1 MTRRPR
7 QQLTA
12 GWWSRGAAAGWL
24 SRTAAVLL
32 AVIASTAG
40 AAVAGT
46 PAFAAARPVGDCTTT
61 SGVVVVVDFGHWGG
75 PLLRSCGTTPTS
87 SYALLNQGGWHTAGT
102 EHDGP
107 GFVCRIGYAGYHGG
121 SQYPTPAQESC
132 VLTPPAS
139 AYWSFW
145 HASRGQHTWSYSQA
159 GAMSYNPEP
168 GSVELWVFGSTTAGG
183 TAGSAVPAFSPDSVR
198 ALNTS
203 PAGPAISPATT
214 SPDGAASTS
223 AAAGGTS
230 APAAISPAPR
240 GRKSAPAAR
249 ATPPRTPA
257 VLDAPPAAASAH
269 VSRGSPVPALIA
281 LLVVL
286 LLAAAG
292 ITAAARR
299 PRRER

>member
-1 MTRRPR
+1 MTR
-7 QQLTA
+7 
-12 GWWSRGAAAGWL
+12 AAAGWL
-24 SRTAAVLL
+24 SRAAAVML
-32 AVIASTAG
+32 AITASAAG
-40 AAVAGT
+40 AAAAAT
-46 PAFAAARPVGDCTTT
+46 PASASARPIGDCTTT
-61 SGVVVVVDFGHWGG
+61 AGVVVAVDFGHWGG
-75 PLLRSCGTTPTS
+75 PLLRSCGTTPTTG
-87 SYALLNQGGWHTAGT
+87 YALLNQGGWQTAGT

-121 SQYPTPAQESC
+121 ALYPTPARQSC

-145 HASRGQHTWSYSQA
+145 QASRGQDAWTYSQA
-159 GAMSYNPEP
+159 GAMSYHPEP
-168 GSVELWVFGSTTAGG
+168 GSVELWMFGSTSPGG

-198 ALNTS
+198 ALNTG
-203 PAGPAISPATT
+203 PAGPAST

-223 AAAGGTS
+223 AAAGATS
-230 APAAISPAPR
+230 APATISPAPR
-240 GRKSAPAAR
+240 RRNSAPAAAR

-269 VSRGSPVPALIA
+269 VSHGSPVPALVA
-281 LLVVL
+281 LVVVM